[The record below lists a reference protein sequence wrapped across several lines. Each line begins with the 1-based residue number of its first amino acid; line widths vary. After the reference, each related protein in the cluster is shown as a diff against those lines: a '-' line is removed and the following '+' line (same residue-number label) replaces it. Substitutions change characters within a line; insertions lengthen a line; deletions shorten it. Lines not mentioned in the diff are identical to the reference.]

1 MRLLRGVLAASAV
14 AVFVLAVTAC
24 GGYGDDNGEEGGS
37 TTIGGMTAEL
47 HGTKD
52 VSGETGKVE
61 IELYDDYFE
70 PTILKG
76 EPGQKVTLEL
86 KNEGENPHTL
96 TISDQGDRPG
106 SPAGRRGRGG
116 RHVPAERRARSS
128 SAGSTRTTAW
138 SARSRSRARPP
149 GRRRRRRRRRRP
161 RTTSRLASPGRDRF
175 STIRLP
181 SRRAARLAI
190 SVSRAAGGRQGA
202 AKRARHDS
210 NMRPLPPQGSALSPE
225 LRARDS

>member
-1 MRLLRGVLAASAV
+1 MKLLRGVLAASAV
-14 AVFVLAVTAC
+14 VVFLLAAAAC
-24 GGYGDDNGEEGGS
+24 GGYGGDDNGEEGGS

-96 TISDQGDRPG
+96 TISDQGVDKEVQPG
-106 SPAGRRGRGG
+106 DEAEADVTFPQSGELVFVCRFHESKGMVGG
-116 RHVPAERRARSS
+116 LEVSSTSSRSTTTPTTTS
-128 SAGSTRTTAW
+128 SA
-138 SARSRSRARPP
+138 
-149 GRRRRRRRRRRP
+149 
-161 RTTSRLASPGRDRF
+161 DY
-175 STIRLP
+175 
-181 SRRAARLAI
+181 
-190 SVSRAAGGRQGA
+190 
-202 AKRARHDS
+202 
-210 NMRPLPPQGSALSPE
+210 
-225 LRARDS
+225 